1 MVKTILYAMSLKVID
16 MQQLLIPIKEKAH
29 NIAIEEAKQEAETT
43 TINTLT
49 AQIMAQ
55 QAHDQKGTKA
65 ETLVS
70 QLLQ

>member
-1 MVKTILYAMSLKVID
+1 MID
-16 MQQLLIPIKEKAH
+16 MQEFLIPIKEKAQ

-55 QAHDQKGTKA
+55 KAHDQKGTKTIIVKNRL
-65 ETLVS
+65 E
-70 QLLQ
+70 